1 LAFLVD
7 QAAMHAS
14 GLIPTAGDMPHTI
27 GQVASS
33 GIAPGGWLRTII
45 DAGTAPD
52 MVARFVGLF
61 GPHLDPTVAVR
72 LGSWAATDMVSHVE
86 RVLERWQR
94 RLQTMTN
101 QRDRLREREKALND
115 LAAPSDEDLEA
126 LGRIDA
132 ELRYIASR
140 ITRARN
146 QDTLGALEALG
157 LL

>member
-1 LAFLVD
+1 
-7 QAAMHAS
+7 MTTT
-14 GLIPTAGDMPHTI
+14 TAPRLTAKGERTR
-27 GQVASS
+27 A
-33 GIAPGGWLRTII
+33 TII

-101 QRDRLREREKALND
+101 QRDRLREREKALNEVVLARWAKRCGDACAATWND
-115 LAAPSDEDLEA
+115 LVGKKYNLTAKA
-126 LGRIDA
+126 
-132 ELRYIASR
+132 
-140 ITRARN
+140 N
-146 QDTLGALEALG
+146 
-157 LL
+157 